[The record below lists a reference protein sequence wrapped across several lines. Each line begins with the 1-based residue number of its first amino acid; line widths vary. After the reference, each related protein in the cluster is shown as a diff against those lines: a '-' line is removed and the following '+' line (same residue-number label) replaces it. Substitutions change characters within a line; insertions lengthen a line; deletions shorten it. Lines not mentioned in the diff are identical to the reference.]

1 MVPAVLG
8 IMGAMSAIGT
18 IGSAVS
24 AAENSKNQ
32 AESLK
37 LQREAFDYLKQMS
50 EEQKALW
57 ADQLQAFEDNFGSIE
72 KTLSTYYNNM
82 TADSAVASGMQEL
95 AKSFSTA
102 KRELSEELAQRGL
115 SGSGAAAASMTNL
128 FSNKATAEADLRK
141 NATANVMAAKRDWLN
156 VGLQQK
162 NRALA
167 GYSSALSTGMN
178 NQRYLANNYGTA
190 AQAYG
195 KSASDAI
202 SSMGGMFGKITST
215 AMKLNAGVGSGSA
228 LGNDEPWYIKNYGG
242 TNG

>member
-18 IGSAVS
+18 VGSAAS
-24 AAENSKNQ
+24 AAVNSKNQ
-32 AESLK
+32 SEQLK
-37 LQREAFDYLKQMS
+37 LQREAFDYIKQMS

-72 KTLSTYYNNM
+72 DTLSSYYNNL
-82 TADSAVASGMQEL
+82 TADSAIASGMQEL

-128 FSNKATAEADLRK
+128 YSNKATAEADMRRK
-141 NATANVMAAKRDWLN
+141 AQANVIQAKRDWLN

-167 GYSSALSTGMN
+167 GYSNALTTGMN
-178 NQRYLANNYGTA
+178 NQRYLANNYGAA

-195 KSASDAI
+195 KNAADAV
-202 SSMGGMFGKITST
+202 SNMGGIVGKLTST
-215 AMKLNAGVGSGSA
+215 AMKLNAGVGTGSA
-228 LGNDEPWYIKNYGG
+228 LGTNEEPWYMKNYGG
-242 TNG
+242 K